1 MKGISHTKKVF
12 FVAVALAV
20 ASLALYGF
28 LFWEIKTKTEEAVK
42 IQEDADKDVKR
53 EEGLHLA
60 KVSLAKNKEAIEKID
75 SYFIARDGVVSFI
88 EELESLGKETGVILS
103 IGSVS
108 AEADPKVKDDF
119 KETLRIRLEA
129 SGSWENLFY
138 FLSILESLPY
148 RAQIEQMTLSLAGA
162 SDKIPFGS
170 ETVKRTPGKGEV
182 WKGAF
187 ELTIL
192 KLR

>member
-1 MKGISHTKKVF
+1 MKGISHTKKVLF
-12 FVAVALAV
+12 ITIALAMT
-20 ASLALYGF
+20 SLLLYGF
-28 LFWEIKTKTEEAVK
+28 LFWEIKTKTQDAAK

-53 EEGLHLA
+53 EESLRLA
-60 KVSLAKNKEAIEKID
+60 KISLAKNKESIEKID

-88 EELESLGKETGVILS
+88 EELENLGKETGVILS

-108 AEADPKVKDDF
+108 AEVDAKVKDDF

-129 SGSWENLFY
+129 SGSWKDLFY

-148 RAQIEQMTLSLAGA
+148 RAQIEQMTLSLLGA
-162 SDKIPFGS
+162 SDKIPFGG
-170 ETVKRTPGKGEV
+170 EAGKRVPGKGEV
-182 WKGAF
+182 WRGAF